1 MVFSFSF
8 LSAIRR
14 SLYFGDQAADNT
26 APYELQ
32 NRRAQKIMRQ
42 NPSHPCSCLSL
53 LRVDLSAGLDA
64 LKQALTVLVDLELGD
79 LDLAGV
85 DADRDGLAV
94 GLLAGD
100 ALYVD
105 DILQAVDGDDLALTA
120 LVGATGDD
128 DLVVFSYGD
137 CANLRLC

>member
-1 MVFSFSF
+1 M
-8 LSAIRR
+8 SAFRR

-26 APYELQ
+26 APYELR

-42 NPSHPCSCLSL
+42 NPSHPYSCLSL
-53 LRVDLSAGLDA
+53 LRVDLPAGLDA

-85 DADRDGLAV
+85 DTDGDGLAV
-94 GLLAGD
+94 GLLTGD
-100 ALYVD
+100 TLDVD
-105 DILQAVDGDDLALTA
+105 DIFQAVDGDDLALTA